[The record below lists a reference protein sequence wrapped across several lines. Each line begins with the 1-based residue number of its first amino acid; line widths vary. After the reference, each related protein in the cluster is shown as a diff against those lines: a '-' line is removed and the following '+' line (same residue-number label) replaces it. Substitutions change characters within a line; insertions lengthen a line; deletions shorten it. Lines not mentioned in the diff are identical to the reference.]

1 MLTKLAMSGF
11 KNRWRDYLVLF
22 SGLIMSSAIFYM
34 FEALATN
41 QAFLKQNTTISMV
54 GIIFQL
60 GSILLTIITL
70 VYIGYANSFLLSMRK
85 RDYGLFMLVGARKG
99 KIGQLI
105 WLETLLVGVIATLV
119 GIIIGTLLTAGI
131 SQLLINSLGL
141 TLHHLAAWYFPA
153 ALKTMLLYVGLFL
166 IAGLFNLIMLTKTP
180 ALKLLHSNEQPN
192 RPRLKPVWQTFQII
206 AGLALIA
213 IGYWSMANLDKLA
226 MFGIGLALVTIVC
239 GTYFLFNAI
248 FVGLIVGI
256 KRLAIA
262 HRGLNNF
269 TLSQLS
275 FRIHNYTKI
284 LSIVALL
291 FALALG
297 AITTGMGF
305 HRQVPMMAN
314 ATNAYDLGIVNP
326 TANERQQIKALKPKV
341 QANYHFKATKKV
353 VYYRAADFNTHPFK
367 TLTMTA
373 AHQLTVRHKNNTA
386 QQLKKSQDSY
396 QLNQLQANGNQV
408 KAASFLSAAAYQKVA
423 APEKTL
429 TVFATSD
436 VTAHFP
442 AFKTLTKSVATRD
455 TAYKNT
461 ANFAGR
467 YANYQQINSMY
478 SGLQFMGFFLGVAFL
493 AMLASCL
500 MFKIL
505 SGAAADRHRY
515 VMLDKIGTTH
525 QQLTGAIRK
534 EIAVLFILPGI
545 VGVVHVLFGL
555 KMFTFLMV
563 TSPYTGIWLPFS
575 IFAGLYLIYY
585 LITVKIYQRIVLN

>member
-1 MLTKLAMSGF
+1 MLTKLAMTGF

-41 QAFLKQNTTISMV
+41 QSFLKANTGISLV
-54 GIIFQL
+54 SIIFQF
-60 GSILLTIITL
+60 GSVLLTIITL

-105 WLETLLVGVIATLV
+105 WLETLLVGVVATLA
-119 GIIIGTLLTAGI
+119 GILFGTLLTMGI

-153 ALKTMLLYVGLFL
+153 ALKTLILYVGLFL
-166 IAGLFNLIMLTKTP
+166 LAGLFNLITLTKTP
-180 ALKLLHSNEQPN
+180 ALKLLHSNDQPN
-192 RPRLKPVWQTFQII
+192 RPQLKPVWQAIQII
-206 AGLALIA
+206 GGTLLIA
-213 IGYWSMANLDKLA
+213 VGYWSMANLDKLQ
-226 MFGIGLALVTIVC
+226 MLGIGIALVTIVM

-248 FVGLIVGI
+248 FVGLIVWL
-256 KRLAIA
+256 KHFAVA

-314 ATNAYDLGIVNP
+314 ASNAYDLALVNP
-326 TANERQQIKALKPKV
+326 TKTERDQIRALNPKT
-341 QANYHFKATKKV
+341 QTDYHFKVAKKA
-353 VYYRAADFNTHPFK
+353 VYYQASEFNAHPFT
-367 TLTMTA
+367 TLNMRGKN
-373 AHQLTVRHKNNTA
+373 QLAFKAVDNSAK
-386 QQLKKSQDSY
+386 QLQKSQYSY
-396 QLNQLQANGNQV
+396 QLGQLQTDGNQL
-408 KAASFLSAAAYQKVA
+408 KAAVFLTPSAYHKLAQ
-423 APEKTL
+423 PEKTL
-429 TVFATSD
+429 TVFATKD
-436 VTAHFP
+436 VIANLPALKRLVKTAAKHD
-442 AFKTLTKSVATRD
+442 ANYKVAT
-455 TAYKNT
+455 NLG
-461 ANFAGR
+461 GR
-467 YANYQQINSMY
+467 YAAYLQINSMY

-505 SGAAADRHRY
+505 SGAAADQHRY
-515 VMLDKIGTTH
+515 QMLDKLGTTH
-525 QQLTGAIRK
+525 RQLTGAIRK

-555 KMFTFLMV
+555 QMFKFLMV
-563 TSPYTGIWLPFS
+563 TSPYTGIWLPFL

-585 LITVKIYQRIVLN
+585 LITVKIYQRIVLQ

>member
-1 MLTKLAMSGF
+1 MLTKLAMTGF

-41 QAFLKQNTTISMV
+41 QSFLKENTGIGLV
-54 GIIFQL
+54 GIIFQF
-60 GSILLTIITL
+60 GSVLLTIITL

-105 WLETLLVGVIATLV
+105 WLETLLVGIVATLA
-119 GIIIGTLLTAGI
+119 GILFGTLLTMGI
-131 SQLLINSLGL
+131 SQLLISSLGL

-153 ALKTMLLYVGLFL
+153 ALKTLLLYVGLFL
-166 IAGLFNLIMLTKTP
+166 LAGLFNLIALTKTP
-180 ALKLLHSNEQPN
+180 ALKLLHSNDQPN
-192 RPRLKPVWQTFQII
+192 RPQLKPVWQGIQII
-206 AGLALIA
+206 GGTLLIA
-213 IGYWSMANLDKLA
+213 VGYWSMANLDKLQ
-226 MFGIGLALVTIVC
+226 MLGIAIALVTIVM

-248 FVGLIVGI
+248 FVGLIVWL
-256 KRLAIA
+256 KHFAIA

-314 ATNAYDLGIVNP
+314 ASNAYDLALVNP
-326 TANERQQIKALKPKV
+326 TKTEQSQIKALKPKT
-341 QANYHFKATKKV
+341 QTNYHFKVAKKA
-353 VYYRAADFNTHPFK
+353 VYYQASEFNTHPFT
-367 TLTMTA
+367 TLNM
-373 AHQLTVRHKNNTA
+373 HGKNQLAFKAVTNSAK
-386 QQLKKSQDSY
+386 QLQKSQYSY
-396 QLNQLQANGNQV
+396 QLGQLQTNGNQM
-408 KAASFLSAAAYQKVA
+408 KAAVFLTPSAYQKLA
-423 APEKTL
+423 QPEKTL
-429 TVFATSD
+429 TVFATKD
-436 VTAHFP
+436 VTANLP
-442 AFKTLTKSVATRD
+442 AIKRLVKTAAKHDASYKVAT
-455 TAYKNT
+455 NLG
-461 ANFAGR
+461 GR
-467 YANYQQINSMY
+467 YGAYLQINSMY

-505 SGAAADRHRY
+505 SGAAADQHRY
-515 VMLDKIGTTH
+515 QMLDKLGTT
-525 QQLTGAIRK
+525 QRQLTGAIRK

-545 VGVVHVLFGL
+545 VGVIHVLFGL
-555 KMFTFLMV
+555 QMFKFLMV
-563 TSPYTGIWLPFS
+563 TSPYTGIWLPFL

-585 LITVKIYQRIVLN
+585 LITVKIYQRIVLQ